1 MPDTALM
8 TRRARHGLMQLALL
22 VSLACAAAALSACGA
37 ADPVAEAAATT
48 AQAGGAKVEMRIGFA
63 APGVPA
69 GAEMTARGEIDTR
82 NGDMQMMIDLGA
94 LGDALGASAQAGEPN
109 EREIEM
115 RVLDKVLYMRMGL
128 LAQMLPGGK
137 RWIRLDTREVGKSL
151 GIDVDQMTQYSDPA
165 KILDFLRASGNVEE
179 VGRERLKDID
189 TTRYR
194 ATIDVRKILDEQRS
208 SQGAGAAKGLD
219 ELLDTLGDSAI
230 PADVWIDD
238 DKLVRRMAIKMSMPG
253 QSIAVGV
260 QLDLSDY
267 GTEISVKAPP
277 AAEVADGAGLLGAAG
292 LTP

>member
-22 VSLACAAAALSACGA
+22 LSLASAAAALSACGA
-37 ADPVAEAAATT
+37 ADPVAEAAAAT

-69 GAEMTARGEIDTR
+69 GAAMTARGEIDTR
-82 NGDMQMMIDLGA
+82 DGDMQMLIDLGA
-94 LGDALGASAQAGEPN
+94 LGDALGASGQAGDPN

-115 RVLDKVLYMRMGL
+115 RVLDKVLYLRMGL
-128 LAQMLPGGK
+128 LAQMLPSGK
-137 RWIRLDTREVGKSL
+137 RWIRLDTREIGKSL
-151 GIDVDQMTQYSDPA
+151 GIGVDQMTQYSDPA
-165 KILDFLRASGNVEE
+165 KILDFLRASGDVEE
-179 VGRERLKDID
+179 VGRERLDDVD

-194 ATIDVRKILDEQRS
+194 ATIDARRLLEEQRGP
-208 SQGAGAAKGLD
+208 QGAGAARGLD
-219 ELLDTLGDSAI
+219 EFLDTIGDSAI

-238 DKLVRRMAIKMSMPG
+238 DNLVRRMAIKMSMPG
-253 QSIAVGV
+253 QSIAADV